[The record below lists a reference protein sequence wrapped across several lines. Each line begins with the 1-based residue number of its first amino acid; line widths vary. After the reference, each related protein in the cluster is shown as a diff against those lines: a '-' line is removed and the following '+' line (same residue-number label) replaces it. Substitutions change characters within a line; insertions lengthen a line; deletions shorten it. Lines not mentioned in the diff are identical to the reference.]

1 PRCFSITGTLHTKL
15 PALETQV
22 MGDSEIQVVSA
33 LPIMSAIAHLIPQK
47 ASGEPETIDLRLT
60 QIITREQYTRALELW
75 QGDIAVPWTHGE
87 RLDLALIERVTA
99 YYITC
104 TPVDEPLPLS
114 FDPKLDAIRT
124 ISTFL
129 PYDTV
134 LLANGCLDPGIQ
146 ARRFVVSVEI
156 TGSNDAYGVG
166 LKEWFPVG
174 WRVTPISN
182 DGFWYRSSQVEW
194 IYPKRL
200 AAGETKRIVY
210 QVEVAPSFPNDFD
223 DPTTCCGEDATVVGM
238 VSSELGCC
246 EGEVTGENT
255 VHIWRC
261 LPVILAISRWDV
273 ANDRLDVTLSDK
285 ISFLQVQRAV
295 AFWLRSAPVPHTCG
309 YTVGYETLKA
319 IVTYWMT
326 NTPVTDALPAA
337 STDRCKEEAGIA
349 CYEPPSS
356 YGWFCQ
362 MKDSQLTIDFV
373 GAPPVIPAVVDA
385 GPDQVLTCVIPVITL
400 TATAIGGPYTYEWV
414 DLSGQVVGVTR
425 TITVGEPGTYTVTA
439 RRANGCSGSDS
450 VIVTQDIVPPTVD
463 AGPDQQLTC
472 AITSVLLDATVRGGT
487 SPYTYTWTNS
497 GGTVVGTGE
506 DITLSSPGIYTLTVT
521 GTNGC
526 SASDSVVVTQDAT
539 PPTVNAGPDQQLTCA
554 ITSVLLD
561 ATVSG
566 GTPPYRYEWTNPG
579 GTMVGTSE
587 DIIVDEPDTYT
598 LTVTGTNGCS
608 ASSSVT
614 VTEDI
619 TSPTV
624 DAGPDQQLT
633 CAITSVL
640 LDATVSGGTPPYT
653 YMWTNSAGTLM
664 GNSEDITVSSPNTYT
679 LTVIG
684 SNGCSAS
691 DSVVVTQDITPPTV
705 DAGPDQQLT
714 CAITSVLLNA
724 TVSNGTPP
732 YRYEWTNPGG
742 TMVGTSEDIIVDEP
756 DTYTLTVAGMNGCSA
771 SDSVVVTQDIVP
783 PTVDAG
789 HDQQLTCV
797 VTEVLLDAMV
807 SGGTPP
813 YTYAWTN
820 SGGTVVGHTE
830 EIAVSSPD
838 TYTLTVIGTNGC
850 SASDSVVVT
859 QDITSPTVSAG
870 PDQQLTCAITSVL
883 LDATVSGGTPP
894 YTYMWTDSGGTVV
907 GTSADIIVDKQ
918 GTYTLPA
925 IGANGCSASDSVI
938 VTQDITPP
946 TINAGSDQQLTCAV
960 TSVLLDA
967 TVSGGTPPFTYTWT
981 NSGGAVVGNTE
992 DIIVDEPDAYTLTVT
1007 GTNGCSASDS
1017 VVVTQDATPPTVNA
1031 GPDQQ
1036 LTCAVT
1042 SVLLDAMVNGR
1053 TPPYTYTWTNSGGT
1067 VVGTSED
1074 IIIDEQGTYTLTA
1087 IGANGCSASDSVIVT
1102 QDITPP
1108 TINAGPDQQLTC
1120 AVTSVLLD
1128 ATVNGGT
1135 PPYTYTWT
1143 NL

>member
-1 PRCFSITGTLHTKL
+1 MNRGLIHRGLYVLVLVSLCLVLWGASLVGQGVDTDGLRVTRSISTAYALPQSHFMVTLHLETDQDLVGLGIQELLPVGWEIHPLENADAAFKRAETQWVFEETIQAGRHREIVYEVTVPEADRLMTGPLPRCFSITGTLHTKL

-47 ASGEPETIDLRLT
+47 ASGEPDTIDLRLT

-362 MKDSQLTIDFV
+362 MKDSQLTTDFV
-373 GAPPVIPAVVDA
+373 GAPPVTPAVVDA
-385 GPDQVLTCVIPVITL
+385 GPDQVLTCAIPVITL
-400 TATAIGGPYTYEWV
+400 TATATGGPYTYEWV
-414 DLSGQVVGVTR
+414 DVSGKVVGVTR

-439 RRANGCSGSDS
+439 RRANGCS
-450 VIVTQDIVPPTVD
+450 
-463 AGPDQQLTC
+463 
-472 AITSVLLDATVRGGT
+472 
-487 SPYTYTWTNS
+487 
-497 GGTVVGTGE
+497 
-506 DITLSSPGIYTLTVT
+506 
-521 GTNGC
+521 
-526 SASDSVVVTQDAT
+526 ASDSVVVTQ
-539 PPTVNAGPDQQLTCA
+539 N
-554 ITSVLLD
+554 
-561 ATVSG
+561 
-566 GTPPYRYEWTNPG
+566 
-579 GTMVGTSE
+579 
-587 DIIVDEPDTYT
+587 
-598 LTVTGTNGCS
+598 
-608 ASSSVT
+608 
-614 VTEDI
+614 
-619 TSPTV
+619 
-624 DAGPDQQLT
+624 
-633 CAITSVL
+633 
-640 LDATVSGGTPPYT
+640 
-653 YMWTNSAGTLM
+653 
-664 GNSEDITVSSPNTYT
+664 
-679 LTVIG
+679 
-684 SNGCSAS
+684 
-691 DSVVVTQDITPPTV
+691 ITPPTV
-705 DAGPDQQLT
+705 DAGPDKVLT
-714 CAITSVLLNA
+714 C
-724 TVSNGTPP
+724 
-732 YRYEWTNPGG
+732 
-742 TMVGTSEDIIVDEP
+742 
-756 DTYTLTVAGMNGCSA
+756 
-771 SDSVVVTQDIVP
+771 
-783 PTVDAG
+783 
-789 HDQQLTCV
+789 
-797 VTEVLLDAMV
+797 
-807 SGGTPP
+807 
-813 YTYAWTN
+813 
-820 SGGTVVGHTE
+820 
-830 EIAVSSPD
+830 EIKE
-838 TYTLTVIGTNGC
+838 
-850 SASDSVVVT
+850 
-859 QDITSPTVSAG
+859 
-870 PDQQLTCAITSVL
+870 VL
-883 LDATVSGGTPP
+883 LDATVIGGAFP
-894 YTYMWTDSGGTVV
+894 YQYKWMNACGTV
-907 GTSADIIVDKQ
+907 
-918 GTYTLPA
+918 
-925 IGANGCSASDSVI
+925 IGE
-938 VTQDITPP
+938 
-946 TINAGSDQQLTCAV
+946 
-960 TSVLLDA
+960 
-967 TVSGGTPPFTYTWT
+967 
-981 NSGGAVVGNTE
+981 TE
-992 DIIVDEPDAYTLTVT
+992 DIIVTLPSVYTLTVT
-1007 GTNGCSASDS
+1007 TAEGCIASDN
-1017 VVVTQDATPPTVNA
+1017 VEVTQ
-1031 GPDQQ
+1031 
-1036 LTCAVT
+1036 
-1042 SVLLDAMVNGR
+1042 
-1053 TPPYTYTWTNSGGT
+1053 
-1067 VVGTSED
+1067 E
-1074 IIIDEQGTYTLTA
+1074 
-1087 IGANGCSASDSVIVT
+1087 
-1102 QDITPP
+1102 
-1108 TINAGPDQQLTC
+1108 
-1120 AVTSVLLD
+1120 
-1128 ATVNGGT
+1128 
-1135 PPYTYTWT
+1135 
-1143 NL
+1143 